1 MDKLLIERH
10 NFENAKN
17 EIEKFSKMAKT
28 EVSLK
33 TVDDTKE
40 ASEFFWDF
48 ICGRGVGLNHTVT
61 GEELNE
67 LTAQIQSHLVKINEN
82 QIKTIDAFGE
92 IYRALDGLDKD
103 YIEKIIFAVNMA
115 LETSQGVQKA
125 QDKIGKIVENQRK
138 TLEILKNFKE
148 KLDGYDHLCDI
159 DKIWSDYQDYYQIIC
174 DLPESINTIRKENAK
189 SFEDVKLVLK
199 KAQEEIKKLSAD
211 IQQNKKEA
219 GRQLIDAIRAVD
231 KEIETL
237 AGQSENQRKK
247 LEEIIDFVRIMRQ
260 ISHLND
266 VDNMW
271 NKVEIH
277 TSQIEENREKA
288 GKLAEAIQQNKKEVS
303 QQLTNAI
310 RTVDKEI
317 ETLAGQSENQRKKL
331 EEIIDFVR
339 IMRQISHLSD
349 VDNMWNKVEAHTV
362 QLQENRK
369 QDESMA
375 AAIQKNKEE
384 TAEKLTNAVK
394 MVDND
399 IILLKKRIK
408 YAYFIA
414 GSAVGLAIIELALLL
429 IKGL

>member
-260 ISHLND
+260 ISHL
-266 VDNMW
+266 
-271 NKVEIH
+271 
-277 TSQIEENREKA
+277 
-288 GKLAEAIQQNKKEVS
+288 
-303 QQLTNAI
+303 
-310 RTVDKEI
+310 
-317 ETLAGQSENQRKKL
+317 
-331 EEIIDFVR
+331 
-339 IMRQISHLSD
+339 SD